1 MSDEPVHATPLTL
14 LRDWAMQDSFETFRD
29 DMTRS
34 MLFPAKSD
42 LRKWALKHAYKT
54 LKPIAGELGLIA
66 EWGVW
71 RGHGV
76 NQFSRVL
83 KGEPVTIWGFDSFE
97 GLEEDWT
104 GQGRGAQKGRY
115 TLDGVLPDVRNNVK
129 LVKGWV
135 QDTVPSWLD
144 DHPDQPILFGHLDL
158 DTYTPTRFV
167 LDAIKP
173 RLIEGSVLQFD
184 ELYGYPGWR
193 EHEYKA
199 LLESMPTDAYRYI
212 GFSEQAVA
220 IEITRDLG

>member
-1 MSDEPVHATPLTL
+1 MSEESPLTTPLTL
-14 LRDWAMQDSFETFRD
+14 LNDWAMQDSFEAFRAQ
-29 DMTRS
+29 MTRA
-34 MLFPAKSD
+34 MLFPKKAD
-42 LRKWALKHAYKT
+42 LRKWALLKAY
-54 LKPIAGELGLIA
+54 AQQDGVGLIA

-76 NQFSRVL
+76 NLFSRVL
-83 KGEPVTIWGFDSFE
+83 RGEDVTIWGFDSFE

-104 GQGRGAQKGRY
+104 GQARGAQKGRY
-115 TLDGVLPDVRNNVK
+115 TLDGALPEVRGNVR

-135 QDTVPSWLD
+135 QDTVPGWLD
-144 DHPDQPILFGHLDL
+144 QHEDAPILFGHLDL

-167 LDAIKP
+167 LEAIRP
-173 RLIEGSVLQFD
+173 RLVAGSVLQFD

-199 LLESMPTDAYRYI
+199 LQEVLPEDSYRFI

-220 IEITRDLG
+220 IEMTRDPGPLRG